1 MDRVKRDEISCGKR
15 GGRNREDEMKFVM
28 MLAIFGVM
36 TAFLALIGL
45 SDEPHSA
52 YQTSDRVASFQ

>member
-1 MDRVKRDEISCGKR
+1 MLKM
-15 GGRNREDEMKFVM
+15 GGQNREDEMKFVM
-28 MLAIFGVM
+28 MLAIFGAM

-52 YQTSDRVASFQ
+52 YHTSDRVASFQ